1 MHRFLTLLQKD
12 LRYFLYLEGLL
23 MLFRVA
29 FLVLFRSQ
37 LNAVSASEILYA
49 LYLGFRISLKTT
61 VLLVGLPFLLATV
74 PGSFSS
80 RYPEKAVRTLL
91 TGLSLFVMT
100 FLFVARI
107 PYYAIF
113 QETYN
118 IMLFNG
124 MKDDMHA
131 IWDTAVK
138 EYQLFPRLVGVLL
151 LSALVIHLWH
161 RLQERKGIAPQR
173 RVKALFAG
181 ALLFIPIFAIF
192 CRFGGGF
199 HSDDGIHWESAART
213 KSKLLN
219 EAILDDGQALYRAYA
234 THKRATEKVLRPLTV
249 EEVRAAI
256 WLLGG
261 NGNAATIDEA
271 FTRTKKTAARVKR
284 PRHVVVILGENYALW
299 PLLPSYED
307 MNLAS
312 TGKFLEA
319 HGAHTYQFLAN
330 STGTMT
336 SLNGFVTGLPDVG
349 LYVNYIMGKNGDPV
363 DGLGIDGIAD
373 GPFFEEVLK
382 AMQKDEEDTFYF
394 ILTTSNHP
402 PFAFDVDSKGFS
414 RDRVAK
420 KRGPAIPKDK
430 KTLDQLGHIWYAD
443 DVMGKFIKAAEAYD
457 PSTLFVVTGDHAERF
472 NFSNDVSLW
481 EKSGI
486 PCFFYGAGIP
496 TDLFAKDAAGSHLQ
510 IAPTLAEL
518 ILPQGET
525 YESLLPSLFDSRR
538 AFNHRLYIENGQIGE
553 EKDLKDKEF
562 KAEIEAARTIAI
574 WRIKNGNAIRSI
586 E

>member
-173 RVKALFAG
+173 RVKALLLVRCFSSLFLPSSA
-181 ALLFIPIFAIF
+181 ALAAAFIPMM
-192 CRFGGGF
+192 
-199 HSDDGIHWESAART
+199 E
-213 KSKLLN
+213 
-219 EAILDDGQALYRAYA
+219 
-234 THKRATEKVLRPLTV
+234 
-249 EEVRAAI
+249 
-256 WLLGG
+256 
-261 NGNAATIDEA
+261 
-271 FTRTKKTAARVKR
+271 
-284 PRHVVVILGENYALW
+284 
-299 PLLPSYED
+299 
-307 MNLAS
+307 S
-312 TGKFLEA
+312 TGKAQPAPNRNSSMKPSSMMDRPCTAPMPPINGRRKKFCAPLRWRKC
-319 HGAHTYQFLAN
+319 GRPFGFLAAM
-330 STGTMT
+330 GTRRPSMKP
-336 SLNGFVTGLPDVG
+336 LRAP
-349 LYVNYIMGKNGDPV
+349 
-363 DGLGIDGIAD
+363 
-373 GPFFEEVLK
+373 
-382 AMQKDEEDTFYF
+382 
-394 ILTTSNHP
+394 
-402 PFAFDVDSKGFS
+402 
-414 RDRVAK
+414 
-420 KRGPAIPKDK
+420 KRRQPASSGPAMS
-430 KTLDQLGHIWYAD
+430 W
-443 DVMGKFIKAAEAYD
+443 
-457 PSTLFVVTGDHAERF
+457 S
-472 NFSNDVSLW
+472 S
-481 EKSGI
+481 
-486 PCFFYGAGIP
+486 
-496 TDLFAKDAAGSHLQ
+496 
-510 IAPTLAEL
+510 
-518 ILPQGET
+518 
-525 YESLLPSLFDSRR
+525 
-538 AFNHRLYIENGQIGE
+538 
-553 EKDLKDKEF
+553 
-562 KAEIEAARTIAI
+562 
-574 WRIKNGNAIRSI
+574 
-586 E
+586 

>member
-219 EAILDDGQALYRAYA
+219 EAS
-234 THKRATEKVLRPLTV
+234 H
-249 EEVRAAI
+249 
-256 WLLGG
+256 
-261 NGNAATIDEA
+261 
-271 FTRTKKTAARVKR
+271 
-284 PRHVVVILGENYALW
+284 PR
-299 PLLPSYED
+299 
-307 MNLAS
+307 
-312 TGKFLEA
+312 
-319 HGAHTYQFLAN
+319 
-330 STGTMT
+330 
-336 SLNGFVTGLPDVG
+336 
-349 LYVNYIMGKNGDPV
+349 
-363 DGLGIDGIAD
+363 
-373 GPFFEEVLK
+373 
-382 AMQKDEEDTFYF
+382 
-394 ILTTSNHP
+394 
-402 PFAFDVDSKGFS
+402 
-414 RDRVAK
+414 
-420 KRGPAIPKDK
+420 
-430 KTLDQLGHIWYAD
+430 
-443 DVMGKFIKAAEAYD
+443 
-457 PSTLFVVTGDHAERF
+457 
-472 NFSNDVSLW
+472 
-481 EKSGI
+481 
-486 PCFFYGAGIP
+486 
-496 TDLFAKDAAGSHLQ
+496 
-510 IAPTLAEL
+510 
-518 ILPQGET
+518 
-525 YESLLPSLFDSRR
+525 
-538 AFNHRLYIENGQIGE
+538 
-553 EKDLKDKEF
+553 
-562 KAEIEAARTIAI
+562 
-574 WRIKNGNAIRSI
+574 
-586 E
+586 